1 MQAIIQDK
9 FNGIS
14 DLKIKVVSD
23 PKSGPLSAII
33 KTKYTPVLP
42 YDWRTESGELKN
54 IRPVKLPI
62 VIGYGFA
69 GIVDNVGSLRN
80 KSLIGK
86 KVIGAS
92 LSGSASTIVDSRI
105 PPILFPVPDNV
116 ELSDAATIIGG
127 ADTAL
132 GIIKKAN
139 INSEDVVLITGASGG
154 IGTYLIQ
161 LLKLRGVK
169 VIAVGHSSN
178 VEFLKM
184 IGADVVIDYTGD
196 VNEQL
201 LVSLD
206 ITQVIDTA
214 GNVRILDEISSVFP
228 DLPIISI
235 AMNYFNS
242 NKFSF
247 IQPNILPK
255 DYMKLLNMLSV
266 GELHAYIQE
275 VFNFRDVVEAQTLSK
290 DSHSQGRILLK
301 WNN

>member
-1 MQAIIQDK
+1 MQAIIQDS

-14 DLKIKVVSD
+14 DLKIKEVSD
-23 PKSGPLSAII
+23 PKASPLSAII
-33 KTKYTPVLP
+33 ETKYTPVLP

-132 GIIKKAN
+132 GIIKKTN

-184 IGADVVIDYTGD
+184 TGADVVIDYTGD

-201 LVSLD
+201 LDNLD

-214 GNVRILDEISSVFP
+214 GNVRILDEVSSVFT

-275 VFNFRDVVEAQTLSK
+275 VFDFRDVVEAQTLSK

-301 WNN
+301 WNK